1 MPGITILGLG
11 PGNPDQLTRE
21 AWELLSSADEV
32 WLRTRQ
38 HPTVNS
44 LPSTLSL
51 HSFDELYEIGETFE
65 QVYSAIV
72 EKVLEL
78 GRRPR
83 GVIYAVPGHPFVA
96 ETTCPEIARLARDEG
111 LAATIVEGLSFLEP
125 TFSAL
130 GLDPYPRLTLFDAME
145 LSVAHIPAFPP
156 DTPALVAQLYS
167 RLVASEVKMTLN
179 TAYPDEHPVRL
190 VHAAGTK
197 DELVEELKL
206 YEIDRSEHI
215 GMLTSLYVPPLGK
228 GASFEA
234 FQEVVA
240 HLRAPDGCPWD
251 REQTHQSLR
260 THLLEETYEAL
271 SAIDAE
277 DVDDMQEEFGDLLLQ
292 IVLHAQIAN
301 EEGNFTIN
309 SLIKS
314 INDKLVRRHPHV
326 FGDLALDGV
335 GDVLHNWEKLK
346 ETERKNKGKEKEK
359 GLLDGV
365 PLALPALTQA
375 QAYQDRAARVGFD
388 WPVVDGVLDKVAEE
402 IQEIKDATNKDELA
416 GEIGDLFFVLVNLA
430 RWKKIDAESALRETN
445 LKFKSR
451 FAYVEQG
458 ASKQGRSL
466 SDMKLDEM
474 EELWQ
479 EAKKVSIKKSEPP
492 QIK

>member
-1 MPGITILGLG
+1 MPGITLLGLG

-21 AWELLSSADEV
+21 AWDVLSTAEEV

-51 HSFDELYEIGETFE
+51 HSFDELYENGESFND
-65 QVYSAIV
+65 VYDTIV

-78 GRRPR
+78 GRRPQ

-96 ETTCPEIARLARDEG
+96 EATCPKITRLARDEG
-111 LAATIVEGLSFLEP
+111 LATTIIEGLSFLEP

-145 LSVAHIPAFPP
+145 LSTAHVPAFPP
-156 DTPALVAQLYS
+156 DIPVLVAQLYS

-179 TAYPDEHPVRL
+179 TAYPDEHPVQL

-197 DELVEELKL
+197 DELVEDLKL
-206 YEIDRSEHI
+206 YEIDRSEHV
-215 GMLTSLYVPPLGK
+215 GLLTSLYVPPLGE
-228 GASFEA
+228 GTSFEA
-234 FQEVVA
+234 FQEIVA

-260 THLLEETYEAL
+260 THLLEETYETL
-271 SAIDAE
+271 SAIDSD
-277 DVDDMQEEFGDLLLQ
+277 DVDGMHEEFGDLLLQ

-301 EEGNFTIN
+301 EEGSFTVN

-314 INDKLVRRHPHV
+314 IYDKIVRRHPHV
-326 FGDLALDGV
+326 FGEAQLDGV
-335 GDVLHNWEKLK
+335 KGVLQNWEKLK
-346 ETERKNKGKEKEK
+346 EAERKDNGKKDK

-365 PLALPALTQA
+365 PLALPALAQA
-375 QAYQDRAARVGFD
+375 QEYQDRAARVGFD
-388 WPVVDGVLDKVAEE
+388 WPVVDGVLDKVIEE
-402 IQEIKDATNKDELA
+402 IQEIKEATNQGELA
-416 GEIGDLFFVLVNLA
+416 EEIGDLFFVLVNLA

-458 ASKQGRSL
+458 AKQQERSL
-466 SDMKLDEM
+466 SDMSLEEM
-474 EELWQ
+474 DVLW
-479 EAKKVSIKKSEPP
+479 EKAKGKAT
-492 QIK
+492 